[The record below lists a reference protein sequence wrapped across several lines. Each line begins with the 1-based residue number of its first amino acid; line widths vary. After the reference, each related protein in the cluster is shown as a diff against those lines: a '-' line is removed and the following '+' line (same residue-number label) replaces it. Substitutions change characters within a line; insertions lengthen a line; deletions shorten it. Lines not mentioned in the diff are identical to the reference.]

1 MIIEEKD
8 FRLEYEEA
16 GNRFDLYLLQ
26 IVNAKDADKR
36 REEFKLHGYGMTMEH
51 ALKVIINT
59 RLKNKK
65 EVFHYIVYKKLIF
78 AKVTHIKN
86 DLKIFVCCNFFQNA
100 ASI

>member
-65 EVFHYIVYKKLIF
+65 EVFTLKEYLQDYRAEIKSLKDLIN
-78 AKVTHIKN
+78 V
-86 DLKIFVCCNFFQNA
+86 
-100 ASI
+100 

>member
-16 GNRFDLYLLQ
+16 GSRFDLYLLQ

-36 REEFKLHGYGMTMEH
+36 REEFKLYGYGITMEH

-65 EVFHYIVYKKLIF
+65 EVFTLKEYLQDYRAEIKSLKDLIN
-78 AKVTHIKN
+78 V
-86 DLKIFVCCNFFQNA
+86 
-100 ASI
+100 